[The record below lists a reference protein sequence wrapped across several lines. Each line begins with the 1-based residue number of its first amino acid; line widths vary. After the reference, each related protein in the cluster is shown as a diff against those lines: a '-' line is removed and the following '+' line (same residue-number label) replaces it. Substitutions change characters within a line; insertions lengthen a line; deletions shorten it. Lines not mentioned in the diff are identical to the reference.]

1 MRVLSVSVEL
11 HSNFFRGSDILIVF
25 LRVMSCML
33 ISAEMCR
40 VVHEL

>member
-25 LRVMSCML
+25 FES
-33 ISAEMCR
+33 
-40 VVHEL
+40 HELHVNFSGDVSGCS